1 MRDETVAIGALRLDC
16 GTTLPAVDQ
25 RVTIYGT
32 PAADGSNV
40 VLVEHAL
47 TGSSRVADWWP
58 GIVGEGALFDPRY
71 HCVVGINALGSCY
84 GSTGPASRSGD
95 GAAYGDRFPRITVR
109 DIVRA
114 EMRALRELRIE
125 RIEVVVGGS
134 LGGMRAL
141 QWALDAP
148 QRVGHAV
155 IVGAHDRHSP
165 MGIALNSLQRE
176 ALALDPVRGLRLARK
191 LAMLSYKSEE
201 LLNQRHDRRPDRG
214 GKSCYDV
221 EGYLEHQADLFEKR
235 MNAASYAALTHAMD
249 SFDVPPPA
257 ESWTVRDGD
266 RKPQLTFVGIT
277 SDWLFRPQDVRAA
290 AERFAARNFPALY
303 LELHSDHGHD
313 AFLAEPNALKALLES
328 HVTTPLAAPW
338 GALHAKQ

>member
-1 MRDETVAIGALRLDC
+1 
-16 GTTLPAVDQ
+16 
-25 RVTIYGT
+25 
-32 PAADGSNV
+32 
-40 VLVEHAL
+40 
-47 TGSSRVADWWP
+47 
-58 GIVGEGALFDPRY
+58 
-71 HCVVGINALGSCY
+71 
-84 GSTGPASRSGD
+84 
-95 GAAYGDRFPRITVR
+95 
-109 DIVRA
+109 
-114 EMRALRELRIE
+114 
-125 RIEVVVGGS
+125 
-134 LGGMRAL
+134 
-141 QWALDAP
+141 
-148 QRVGHAV
+148 
-155 IVGAHDRHSP
+155 

-221 EGYLEHQADLFEKR
+221 EGYLEYQADLFEKR
-235 MNAASYAALTHAMD
+235 MNAASYATLTHAMD
-249 SFDVPPPA
+249 SFDVRPAA
-257 ESWTVRDGD
+257 ESWTVRDGG

-290 AERFAARNFPALY
+290 AERFAARNFPARY

-313 AFLAEPNALKALLES
+313 AFLAEPNALKALLEL